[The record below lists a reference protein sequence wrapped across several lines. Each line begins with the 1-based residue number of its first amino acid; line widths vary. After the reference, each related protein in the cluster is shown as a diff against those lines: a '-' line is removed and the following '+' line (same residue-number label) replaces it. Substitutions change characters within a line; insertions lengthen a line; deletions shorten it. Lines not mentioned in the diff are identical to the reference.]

1 MDEDRSSELT
11 RRSLL
16 KRGAAGATAGAAAVT
31 ATGNAA
37 AQGSL
42 YGGYL
47 SDTGNFEGET
57 ADATGMSE
65 ITITVGAGN
74 QGLLFDPAAVVVDP
88 GTTVN
93 WNWTGNGGAHNV
105 YNDDEL
111 SSVDER
117 LFDSGN
123 PVNDSGVLYD
133 FTFESS
139 STGIHPYAC
148 SPHRALGMRGVVAV
162 GESNVEGD
170 TYPFGAV
177 EETLNAG
184 AVLGGAAVF
193 GTTALLGLAAYR
205 EMFGDDTG
213 ADH

>member
-1 MDEDRSSELT
+1 MNEDRSGELT

-31 ATGNAA
+31 ATGNAT

-47 SDTGNFEGET
+47 SDTENFEGET

-65 ITITVGAGN
+65 VTVDVGAGTS
-74 QGLLFDPAAVVVDP
+74 GLLFDPAAVVVDP
-88 GTTVN
+88 GTTVK

-105 YNDDEL
+105 YHDDTL
-111 SSVDER
+111 SSVEEQ
-117 LFDSGN
+117 LFFSGEAA
-123 PVNDSGVLYD
+123 NDSGVLYE

-139 STGIHPYAC
+139 NTAVHPYVC
-148 SPHRALGMRGVVAV
+148 QPHRALNMNGVIVV
-162 GESNVEGD
+162 GSDNLQGD
-170 TYPFGAV
+170 TYPFGEV
-177 EETLNAG
+177 EETLNAV
-184 AVLGGAAVF
+184 AVFGGAAVF
-193 GTTALLGLAAYR
+193 GTTALLGLSAYR
-205 EMFGDDTG
+205 EMFGDDAE

>member
-1 MDEDRSSELT
+1 MDQDISGDMT

-16 KRGAAGATAGAAAVT
+16 KRGAGAATAGAAGVA

-47 SDTGNFEGET
+47 SDTENFEGET

-65 ITITVGAGN
+65 VTIDVGAGTS
-74 QGLLFDPAAVVVDP
+74 GLLFDPPAVVIDP
-88 GTTVN
+88 GTTVR

-105 YNDDEL
+105 YHDDTL
-111 SSVDER
+111 SSVEEQ
-117 LFDSGN
+117 LFYSGE
-123 PVNDSGVLYD
+123 PANDSGVLYE

-139 STGIHPYAC
+139 NTGVYPYVC
-148 SPHRALGMRGVVAV
+148 QPHRSLNMNGVIVV
-162 GESNVEGD
+162 GSDNVQGE
-170 TYPFGAV
+170 TYPFGEV
-177 EETLNAG
+177 EETLNAV
-184 AVLGGAAVF
+184 AVFGGAAVF
-193 GTTALLGLAAYR
+193 GTTALLGLSAYR
-205 EMFGDDTG
+205 EMFGDDAD

>member
-1 MDEDRSSELT
+1 MDEDSSGKLT

-47 SDTGNFEGET
+47 SDTGNFESET

-65 ITITVGAGN
+65 VTIDVGAGN
-74 QGLLFDPAAVVVDP
+74 QGLYFDPAAVVIDP
-88 GTTVN
+88 GTTIK

-105 YNDDEL
+105 YNDDQL
-111 SSVDER
+111 SSVEER
-117 LFDSGN
+117 LFDSGE
-123 PVNDSGVLYD
+123 PVNNSGVQYE

-139 STGIHPYAC
+139 NTGMHPYAC
-148 SPHRALGMRGVVAV
+148 SPHRALGMRGVIVV
-162 GESNVEGD
+162 GADNVQGE
-170 TYPFGAV
+170 TYPFGEV
-177 EETLNAG
+177 EETLNAV
-184 AVLGGAAVF
+184 AIFGGAAVF
-193 GTTALLGLAAYR
+193 GTTALLGLSAYR
-205 EMFGDDTG
+205 EMFDDDAET
-213 ADH
+213 DH